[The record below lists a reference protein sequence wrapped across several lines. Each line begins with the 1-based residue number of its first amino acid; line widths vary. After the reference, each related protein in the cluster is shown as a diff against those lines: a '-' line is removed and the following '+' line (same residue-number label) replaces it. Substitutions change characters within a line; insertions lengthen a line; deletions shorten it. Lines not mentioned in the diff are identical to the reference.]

1 MGYKP
6 GNQIR
11 DIITATILSALTVD
25 NATTHTV
32 GASEQTAQNV
42 RDVTEIT
49 LLIKLTG
56 GNTEA
61 DDNIDFTMILGD
73 GTDWMTEAEV
83 SFSIPMNGTT
93 PVIDKI
99 FAVVGA
105 MSEIKALTVK
115 NNQATPAA
123 WAASTSYALNAV
135 TIPTTAN
142 GHIYVAEVG
151 GTSDTVEPTWPT
163 DGSTVV
169 DGSVTWRD
177 AGTLDVT
184 IDYIKVLKKV

>member
-1 MGYKP
+1 MGWRA
-6 GNQIR
+6 GNRVSEIVE
-11 DIITATILSALTVD
+11 ATILSALTVN

-42 RDVTEIT
+42 RDTKEVT
-49 LLIKLTG
+49 LLVKLTG
-56 GNTEA
+56 GNSVAT
-61 DDNIDFTMILGD
+61 DNIDFTMILGD

-83 SFSIPMNGTT
+83 SFSFAMNGTT

-99 FAVVGA
+99 NALVGA

-123 WAASTSYALNAV
+123 WAASTSYSV
-135 TIPTTAN
+135 GDTVVPTTPN
-142 GHIYVAEVG
+142 GHIYVCEVAG
-151 GTSDTVEPTWPT
+151 DSGSAEPTWPT

-169 DGSVTWRD
+169 DNTVTWRD

-184 IDYIKVLKKV
+184 IDYIKVIKKV